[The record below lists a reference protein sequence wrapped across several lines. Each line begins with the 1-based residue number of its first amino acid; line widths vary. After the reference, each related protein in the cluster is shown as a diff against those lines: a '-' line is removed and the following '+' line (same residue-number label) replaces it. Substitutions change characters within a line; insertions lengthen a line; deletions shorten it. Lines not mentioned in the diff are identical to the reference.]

1 MNKLVRYSYSN
12 MNIRL
17 AYSNINEFVTLL
29 LRDMVDY
36 CLGIYDIRQR
46 RWTNSTRAYNW
57 HAQRVHDLMEV

>member
-1 MNKLVRYSYSN
+1 